1 MGEIHVAIIMDGNGR
16 WASAR
21 GHARFFGHVRGAQ
34 RVREVIDSSCELGL
48 GALTLYAFSTENW
61 KRPVSEQTAL
71 WKILRRYLRREVA
84 DLEKRNV
91 RLRVVGD
98 VARLPG
104 EVQEAIAAA
113 ESRLARNTG
122 LQLTLA
128 LSYGARDEIVRAAR
142 AFARDCVEGRCSP
155 DSLSEEGLSGLL
167 DTAFLGRLSDVDLVI
182 RTSGENRLSNF
193 LLWQLA
199 YAEIEF
205 IDKPW
210 PEFGRED
217 LVRALERFSG
227 RERRFGAVVGALSSI
242 EMPSEVGK

>member
-61 KRPVSEQTAL
+61 KRTISEQTAL

-122 LQLTLA
+122 
-128 LSYGARDEIVRAAR
+128 R
-142 AFARDCVEGRCSP
+142 
-155 DSLSEEGLSGLL
+155 SEE
-167 DTAFLGRLSDVDLVI
+167 
-182 RTSGENRLSNF
+182 
-193 LLWQLA
+193 
-199 YAEIEF
+199 
-205 IDKPW
+205 
-210 PEFGRED
+210 
-217 LVRALERFSG
+217 
-227 RERRFGAVVGALSSI
+227 RR
-242 EMPSEVGK
+242 VGKECCLVCRSRWSP